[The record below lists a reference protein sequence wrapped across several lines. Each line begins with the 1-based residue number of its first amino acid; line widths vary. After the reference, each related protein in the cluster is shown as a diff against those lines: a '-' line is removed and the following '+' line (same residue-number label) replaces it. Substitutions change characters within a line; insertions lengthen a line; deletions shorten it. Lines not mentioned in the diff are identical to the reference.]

1 MVGTVYS
8 QTGSQL
14 LNIVQKMKR
23 LLCGDAI
30 EVYRKRVTV
39 KGHPLASINLLARK
53 IVVSIL
59 R

>member
-8 QTGSQL
+8 QTGNQL
-14 LNIVQKMKR
+14 LDIVQKMKR
-23 LLCGDAI
+23 LLCDDAI
-30 EVYRKRVTV
+30 KRVTV
-39 KGHPLASINLLARK
+39 KGHPLAGINLLARK